1 MTVRAIAGGWVKNG
15 RGAASASSL
24 SLNFLN
30 GITDYRITYS
40 GGANGTRVNEAGVI
54 VAAVAPRY
62 DYNPVTLAARGL
74 LVEEARTNLLTY
86 SEQFN
91 DATWVKVRAAITP
104 DTVVSPDGT
113 QDADSWIEDTAT
125 GIRTMLGASV
135 SYVSG
140 TAYTASIYA
149 KSASGAR
156 YLQLSFSS
164 VTFGGTTS
172 TNSAVFDL
180 NAGTRIVG
188 AALTSATITPAGNG
202 WYRCD
207 ITKTATAS
215 NTSTAHTIFAMRD
228 AYSIDVATGYTGD
241 GTSGL
246 TIWGA
251 QLEAGAFA
259 TSYIPT
265 VAATVTRTADSAVMT
280 GTNFSSWYNQTEGT
294 FVAAYSLISV
304 SASVRNICTAS
315 DGTGNNRVSLGV
327 GSSGTSN
334 MFCFDGGVSQANIG
348 TGNTATTGINK
359 AANSYQVNNFAL
371 VLNGGTVATDVSG
384 TVPTTLTQANIG
396 IRVDAS
402 QPFNGWIQSIQYYP
416 RRVSDS
422 QLQILST

>member
-40 GGANGTRVNEAGVI
+40 GGVNGTRVNSAGII

-265 VAATVTRTADSAVMT
+265 VAATVTRTADSASMT
-280 GTNFSSWYNQTEGT
+280 GTNFSSWYNQSQGT
-294 FVAAYSLISV
+294 FVGAAT
-304 SASVRNICTAS
+304 SAP
-315 DGTGNNRVSLGV
+315 GLGAV
-327 GSSGTSN
+327 AQYILEVDDTSTSN
-334 MFCFDGGVSQANIG
+334 RHVIFKSSAGHALTAVGGATQSDLIG
-348 TGNTATTGINK
+348 AAWPTSTLGKIAFAY
-359 AANSYQVNNFAL
+359 AANDFAM
-371 VLNGGTVATDVSG
+371 S
-384 TVPTTLTQANIG
+384 
-396 IRVDAS
+396 
-402 QPFNGWIQSIQYYP
+402 FNGAACITDAAGSLPTVTQMVIGDTCLSNRTFNGHIQTITYFP
-416 RRVSDS
+416 RRVANT
-422 QLQILST
+422 QLQALTV